1 MIIHMSVAL
10 RLAKQYFAYSN
21 QSDMTQI
28 ATLFKQ
34 GSTYYSANLGF
45 FIGKDDIM
53 AMQTAF
59 HGHYQTLH
67 WLIERITETKPN
79 VIEIEFSFEG
89 LLQDG
94 TKSKRQGREHILVYD
109 GLIQHIA
116 VGL

>member
-1 MIIHMSVAL
+1 MSNKMSIAL
-10 RLAKQYFAYSN
+10 KLAEQYFAYSN
-21 QSDMTQI
+21 QSDMAQVDG
-28 ATLFKQ
+28 LFHQ

-45 FIGKDDIM
+45 FVGKEAIIE
-53 AMQTAF
+53 MQTAF
-59 HGHYQTLH
+59 HGQYQTLH
-67 WLIERITETKPN
+67 WTMDKIVEIKPN

-89 LLQDG
+89 TLQDG